1 MPLKARN
8 FYETMYLHNQV
19 TQTFLIF
26 ADAGPMARAATSKQ
40 GVFCN
45 QNFCQRLLKSLS
57 TFLNSFFHSF
67 REIDINH
74 IVLSICYGHVYKFR
88 EIWWEDFD
96 VSGYN
101 HVFFFT
107 WLAGTP
113 SL

>member
-26 ADAGPMARAATSKQ
+26 ADAGSMARAATSKQ

-74 IVLSICYGHVYKFR
+74 DLSLKALV
-88 EIWWEDFD
+88 
-96 VSGYN
+96 VSYC
-101 HVFFFT
+101 FFHLL
-107 WLAGTP
+107 WARV
-113 SL
+113 